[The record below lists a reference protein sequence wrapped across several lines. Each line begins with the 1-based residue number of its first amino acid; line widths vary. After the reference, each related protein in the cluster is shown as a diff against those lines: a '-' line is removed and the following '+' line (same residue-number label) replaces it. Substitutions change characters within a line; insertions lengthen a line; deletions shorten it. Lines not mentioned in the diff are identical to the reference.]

1 MTLVGESKILS
12 YHFQGRLFWID
23 TYIYY
28 IGYIYAQIFY
38 NWQPIENIM
47 KSM

>member
-1 MTLVGESKILS
+1 MTLVGESKILFS

-23 TYIYY
+23 TYILHT
-28 IGYIYAQIFY
+28 YAQIFY